1 MIKTTCVLVINTICS
16 FTVVFMLNGASFS
29 VLSTNQLL
37 YAAKVSDP
45 VVSWSLI
52 PHFITTARRYP
63 DL

>member
-45 VVSWSLI
+45 VVPWSLI